1 MPSRSQNRWV
11 SESVRS
17 DISGLLRAITT
28 GQNSKLFLIVTPLV
42 CKMWS
47 MLTGGAKGVGA
58 FETLGPLGGSINQIP
73 VLVSDG
79 LSTGQVVL
87 VDASGIAAASGDV
100 SIKELHEGIVIMNST
115 PDSPQT
121 LSTSYVSL
129 FQQNLAAV
137 VCERYFVA
145 TRLRSDACA
154 TLTNSNSY
162 QSGTS
167 PP

>member
-1 MPSRSQNRWV
+1 
-11 SESVRS
+11 
-17 DISGLLRAITT
+17 
-28 GQNSKLFLIVTPLV
+28 LFLIVTPLI

-47 MLTGGAKGVGA
+47 MLTGGAKGLGA
-58 FETLGPLGGSINQIP
+58 FDQLGPLGGSINQIP

-79 LSTGQVVL
+79 LSVGQVVL
-87 VDASGIAAASGDV
+87 VDASGVAANGGDV
-100 SIKELHEGIVIMNST
+100 AIKELNSGIVIMNST

-129 FQQNLAAV
+129 FQENLSAI

-145 TRLRSDACA
+145 ARLRSDACA